1 MIIPFSRWYSETEVR
16 RSTRLFDPNRIV
28 ESINYTS
35 AWPYFDLRSY
45 RPVFPRPPASDRLAG
60 LIYVYGTGLEVSPG
74 RFFKNGI
81 IR

>member
-1 MIIPFSRWYSETEVR
+1 LKFEDQQDF
-16 RSTRLFDPNRIV
+16 STRIESLNR
-28 ESINYTS
+28 INYTS
-35 AWPYFDLRSY
+35 AWLYFDLRSY

-81 IR
+81 IRW